1 MKYLIIGASSGL
13 GRELAYEY
21 AKNKHDL
28 VLVSRDLRD
37 LSAIKSDIEKK
48 FEVKVEIIE
57 LDLNSESE
65 IEKNLF
71 IERFFNEIDGILF
84 PIGMMFDDDKIGLD
98 QEKMKKLFKAN
109 FTSVAFIISKFLNS
123 LSSKQGEIVGFGS
136 IAGYL
141 GRKLNPYYSAS
152 KRALE
157 SHFESLGFL
166 SKKTNLKIQFY
177 VLGYM
182 DTNLAFGKKFKLPKG
197 SPKKL
202 ARIVYK
208 NRNSKFEK
216 IFFPRWWGFIAMML
230 NLAPIKILFFM
241 DKIFKI
247 FK

>member
-28 VLVSRDLRD
+28 VLVSRDIRD
-37 LSAIKSDIEKK
+37 LAAIKSDLEKK
-48 FEVKVEIIE
+48 LKINVEIIE
-57 LDLNSESE
+57 LDLTLESE

-71 IERFFNEIDGILF
+71 KDELFNEINGILF
-84 PIGMMFDDDKIGLD
+84 PIGMMFDDDKIVLD
-98 QEKMKKLFKAN
+98 QEKINKIFKAN
-109 FTSVAFIISKFLNS
+109 FTSIAFIISKFLNF

-136 IAGYL
+136 ISGYL
-141 GRKLNPYYSAS
+141 GRKVNPYYSAS

-177 VLGYM
+177 VLGYL
-182 DTNLAFGKKFKLPKG
+182 DTNLSFGKKLRLPKA

-202 ARIVYK
+202 VATVYK
-208 NRNSKFEK
+208 NRNSKFKK
-216 IFFPRWWGFIAMML
+216 IYFPSWWKLVAIIL
-230 NLAPIKILFFM
+230 NLIDLQFVLAPY
-241 DKIFKI
+241 
-247 FK
+247 

>member
-28 VLVSRDLRD
+28 VLVSRDIRD
-37 LSAIKSDIEKK
+37 LAAIKSDLEKK
-48 FEVKVEIIE
+48 LKINVEIIE
-57 LDLNSESE
+57 LDLTLESE

-71 IERFFNEIDGILF
+71 KDELFNEINGILF
-84 PIGMMFDDDKIGLD
+84 PIGMMFDDDKIVLD
-98 QEKMKKLFKAN
+98 QEKINKIFKAN
-109 FTSVAFIISKFLNS
+109 FTSIAFIISKFLNS

-136 IAGYL
+136 ISGYL
-141 GRKLNPYYSAS
+141 GRKVNPYYSAS

-177 VLGYM
+177 VLGYL
-182 DTNLAFGKKFKLPKG
+182 DTNLSFGKKLRLPKA

-202 ARIVYK
+202 VATVYK
-208 NRNSKFEK
+208 NRNSKFKK
-216 IFFPRWWGFIAMML
+216 IYFPSWWKLVAIIL
-230 NLAPIKILFFM
+230 NLIPIKFLILIE
-241 DKIFKI
+241 KVFK
-247 FK
+247 

>member
-37 LSAIKSDIEKK
+37 LAAIKSDLEKK
-48 FEVKVEIIE
+48 SEIKVEIIE
-57 LDLNSESE
+57 LDLSSESE

-71 IERFFNEIDGILF
+71 VERFFNQIDGILF
-84 PIGMMFDDDKIGLD
+84 PIGMMFDDDKIELD
-98 QEKMKKLFKAN
+98 QEKIKKLFKAN
-109 FTSVAFIISKFLNS
+109 FTSIALIISKFLSS
-123 LSSKQGEIVGFGS
+123 LSSKKGGIVGFGS
-136 IAGYL
+136 IAAYL
-141 GRKLNPYYSAS
+141 GRNLNPYYSAS

-157 SHFESLGFL
+157 SFFESLGFL
-166 SKKTNLKIQFY
+166 SKKTDLKIQFY

-182 DTNLAFGKKFKLPKG
+182 DTNLAFGKKLKLPKA

-208 NRNSKFEK
+208 NRNSKFKK
-216 IFFPRWWGFIAMML
+216 IFFPKWWGLIATIL
-230 NLAPIKILFFM
+230 NIIPIKILFFM
-241 DKIFKI
+241 DKIFK
-247 FK
+247 

>member
-28 VLVSRDLRD
+28 VLVSRDIRD
-37 LSAIKSDIEKK
+37 LAAIKSDLEKK
-48 FEVKVEIIE
+48 LKINVEIIE
-57 LDLNSESE
+57 LDLTLESE

-71 IERFFNEIDGILF
+71 KDELFNEINGILF
-84 PIGMMFDDDKIGLD
+84 PIGMMFDDDKIVLD
-98 QEKMKKLFKAN
+98 QEKINKIFKAN
-109 FTSVAFIISKFLNS
+109 FTSIAFIISKFLNF

-136 IAGYL
+136 ISGYL
-141 GRKLNPYYSAS
+141 GRKVNPYYSAS

-177 VLGYM
+177 VLGYL
-182 DTNLAFGKKFKLPKG
+182 DTNLSFGKKLRLPKA

-202 ARIVYK
+202 VATVYK
-208 NRNSKFEK
+208 NRNSKFKK
-216 IFFPRWWGFIAMML
+216 IYFPSWWKLVAIIL
-230 NLAPIKILFFM
+230 NLIPIKFLILIE
-241 DKIFKI
+241 KVFK
-247 FK
+247 